1 MFQNKKQTLLTY
13 QKGLTF
19 INVYNIIKQKGDD
32 AMGEVK
38 FALKQIKKDLWF
50 IGDLLLFAVGI
61 YFTVQSVN
69 NLGFFYYMY
78 IKPIVD
84 FIDLYILPLFTA

>member
-1 MFQNKKQTLLTY
+1 M
-13 QKGLTF
+13 LTF
-19 INVYNIIKQKGDD
+19 INVYGIIKQKGDE
-32 AMGEVK
+32 AMGEIK

-50 IGDLLLFAVGI
+50 IGDILLFSTGI

-84 FIDLYILPLFTA
+84 FIDLYILSLFVA

>member
-1 MFQNKKQTLLTY
+1 MNRRERADNSMFSRYNK
-13 QKGLTF
+13 
-19 INVYNIIKQKGDD
+19 IKKGDE
-32 AMGEVK
+32 AMGEIR

-50 IGDLLLFAVGI
+50 IGDIMLFSVGI

-84 FIDLYILPLFTA
+84 FIDLYILPLFEV

>member
-1 MFQNKKQTLLTY
+1 
-13 QKGLTF
+13 
-19 INVYNIIKQKGDD
+19 
-32 AMGEVK
+32 MGEIR
-38 FALKQIKKDLWF
+38 FAWNQIKKDLPF
-50 IGDLLLFAVGI
+50 IGDILLFAVGI

-84 FIDLYILPLFTA
+84 FIDLYILPLFAA

>member
-1 MFQNKKQTLLTY
+1 
-13 QKGLTF
+13 
-19 INVYNIIKQKGDD
+19 
-32 AMGEVK
+32 MGEIK
-38 FALKQIKKDLWF
+38 FAFKQIKKDLWF
-50 IGDLLLFAVGI
+50 IGDILLFSTGI

>member
-1 MFQNKKQTLLTY
+1 
-13 QKGLTF
+13 
-19 INVYNIIKQKGDD
+19 
-32 AMGEVK
+32 MGEVK

-84 FIDLYILPLFTA
+84 FIDLYILPLFTALKLELARQGSAPLTF

>member
-1 MFQNKKQTLLTY
+1 MPLQASIFTY
-13 QKGLTF
+13 G
-19 INVYNIIKQKGDD
+19 IIKQKGVE
-32 AMGEVK
+32 AMGEIK

-50 IGDLLLFAVGI
+50 IGDIMLFAVGI

-84 FIDLYILPLFTA
+84 FIDLYILPIFAA

>member
-1 MFQNKKQTLLTY
+1 M
-13 QKGLTF
+13 LTF
-19 INVYNIIKQKGDD
+19 INVYDIIKQKGDD

-50 IGDLLLFAVGI
+50 ICDLLLFAVGI
-61 YFTVQSVN
+61 YFTVKSVN

>member
-1 MFQNKKQTLLTY
+1 
-13 QKGLTF
+13 
-19 INVYNIIKQKGDD
+19 
-32 AMGEVK
+32 MGEIK

-50 IGDLLLFAVGI
+50 IGDIMLFAVGI
-61 YFTVQSVN
+61 YLIVQSVN
-69 NLGFFYYMY
+69 NIEFFYYMY

>member
-1 MFQNKKQTLLTY
+1 
-13 QKGLTF
+13 
-19 INVYNIIKQKGDD
+19 
-32 AMGEVK
+32 MGEIK
-38 FALKQIKKDLWF
+38 FAWNQIKKDLSF
-50 IGDLLLFAVGI
+50 IGDILIFATGI

-84 FIDLYILPLFTA
+84 FIDLYILTIFAA

>member
-1 MFQNKKQTLLTY
+1 
-13 QKGLTF
+13 
-19 INVYNIIKQKGDD
+19 
-32 AMGEVK
+32 MGEIK

-50 IGDLLLFAVGI
+50 IGDLLIFATAI

-69 NLGFFYYMY
+69 NLDFFYYMY

-84 FIDLYILPLFTA
+84 FIDFNILPLFAA